1 MSEDSSQTETCSYT
15 EIINCVHQYI
25 TTDETFV
32 VEDIVGVFDRIE
44 TRWMMV
50 KFEGYDEMEYEG
62 EHLLRRDDC
71 HTTIRSFWTKA
82 DCHRIL

>member
-1 MSEDSSQTETCSYT
+1 MFIHRNS
-15 EIINCVHQYI
+15 CVHQYH

-50 KFEGYDEMEYEG
+50 KFEG
-62 EHLLRRDDC
+62 
-71 HTTIRSFWTKA
+71 
-82 DCHRIL
+82 